1 MVTNFNAGSVLDKNA
16 FRIQVRT
23 IVRSV
28 AAWAS
33 WGGRVAFCMGVSM
46 AMLNASFAQAVK
58 DKEAVSLTLQA
69 DATTQVRQDTVNL
82 VMAKTVEGADP
93 QALHNQ
99 LTRAIE
105 PAFKQAKSQQALTV
119 KTGAFRVSPVFGA
132 DGKMSGWRGRAEL
145 LIESQDFQAATKIV
159 NTLSDQLVLSGIRFY
174 LSDELRKKQEAALIR
189 QAAQAFRERASL
201 AAQAFG
207 FQDYRIE
214 KLDLGASAA
223 VGFPQPVMLRSS
235 PGSPAPKSDVVLAAD
250 SVPVTVQVS
259 GTVVLY

>member
-1 MVTNFNAGSVLDKNA
+1 MVMNSNDGLVLNKNA
-16 FRIQVRT
+16 LCNQGFTV
-23 IVRSV
+23 SALV
-28 AAWAS
+28 ASWTA
-33 WGGRVAFCMGVSM
+33 WGGRVALCMGFSM
-46 AMLNASFAQAVK
+46 AMLNTSFAQAVK

-93 QALHNQ
+93 QELHNQ
-99 LTRAIE
+99 LTRALE
-105 PAFKQAKSQQALTV
+105 PAFKQAKSQQALSV
-119 KTGAFRVSPVFGA
+119 KTGAFRVSPVFGT

-189 QAAQAFRERASL
+189 QAALAFRERASL

-214 KLDLGASAA
+214 KLELGASAA
-223 VGFPQPVMLRSS
+223 AGFPQPIMLRSS
-235 PGSPAPKSDVVLAAD
+235 PSSPVPKSDVVLAAD

-259 GTVVLY
+259 GTVVLH